1 MGVFCTFL
9 FGYCLVSNTLPF
21 THYFVN
27 TLSELDLVCSSLQ
40 QILENDPLIPRP
52 VIHTVDVTDRSKRIE
67 LVENAVETAGQW
79 IEGNQEKDPN
89 LDKSNSDL
97 EDLCHGMEQVSH
109 EPCYWHGNA
118 LFQ

>member
-1 MGVFCTFL
+1 M
-9 FGYCLVSNTLPF
+9 
-21 THYFVN
+21 
-27 TLSELDLVCSSLQ
+27 CSSLQ

-79 IEGNQEKDPN
+79 IEANQEKDPN

-97 EDLCHGMEQVSH
+97 EDLCHGMEQV
-109 EPCYWHGNA
+109 PQDRLYCYNLAIGKWQCSNSIDH
-118 LFQ
+118 FTFIKVSKTRFR